1 MKEKLM
7 DLLNG
12 AVDIHIHAGPATED
26 RKQDMID
33 VARAGRGANMK
44 AVVFKDHDTL
54 TAGEASLV
62 SKVVPG
68 IGVFGGICL
77 NYAVG
82 GLNPRAVE
90 IAIKFGAKVI
100 YMPGLDSVRTIE
112 RVHVTKEANVIA
124 ESVPLKDPKEGL
136 SIFKGGLDAH
146 KILPEVRD
154 ILGLI
159 AKADIILDT
168 SHLSPRESFMLVEEA
183 KKMGV
188 NKIEIN
194 HPTNPI
200 VGASLEEQK
209 ALASKGAYLNYTMGE
224 CLPTGFRV
232 KPDYIADC
240 IKAVGPEHCL
250 MCSDAGNPEGP
261 NPLDAFKM
269 FITIM
274 LNRGISKQEI
284 ELMIK
289 ENPAKLLGL

>member
-1 MKEKLM
+1 VEQELM

-33 VARAGRGANMK
+33 VARAARDANMR
-44 AVVFKDHDTL
+44 AIVFKDHDTL
-54 TAGEASLV
+54 TAGEAYLV
-62 SKVVPG
+62 NKVVPG
-68 IGVFGGICL
+68 ISVFGGICL

-90 IAIKFGAKVI
+90 SAIKFGAKVI
-100 YMPGLDSVRTIE
+100 YMPGLDSAWTIK
-112 RVHVTKEANVIA
+112 RVHVTKEANVVA
-124 ESVPLKDPKEGL
+124 RAVALKDPQEGL
-136 SIFKGGLDAH
+136 SIFKGGLDGDE
-146 KILPEVRD
+146 ILPRVED

-159 AKADIILDT
+159 AKADIMLDT
-168 SHLSPRESFMLVEEA
+168 SHLSPRESLILVKEA
-183 KKMGV
+183 RKMGIK
-188 NKIEIN
+188 KIEIN

-209 ALASKGAYLNYTMGE
+209 ALASMGAYLNYTMGE
-224 CLPTGFRV
+224 CMPTGFRV
-232 KPDYIADC
+232 KPDYIVEC

-250 MCSDAGNPEGP
+250 MCSDAGSPEGP

-269 FITIM
+269 FITII
-274 LNRGISKQEI
+274 LNRGISKDEI

-289 ENPAKLLGL
+289 ENPAKLLDL